1 MEKAGKRKRGMGSRL
16 SSVDAQYKFRS
27 CGARLLPSW
36 QPAEAWH
43 GKWQRAMQIID
54 VRIPRV
60 HWMGSADESGDDMFQ
75 GSSSSPNQRG
85 HGDGGDELTRED
97 LLMYTGSAE
106 SGTSM
111 EDTVHSVPLSRYAMR
126 VHFPLFA
133 S

>member
-1 MEKAGKRKRGMGSRL
+1 M
-16 SSVDAQYKFRS
+16 
-27 CGARLLPSW
+27 
-36 QPAEAWH
+36 H
-43 GKWQRAMQIID
+43 IID

-60 HWMGSADESGDDMFQ
+60 HWMGSADESGDDMSQ
-75 GSSSSPNQRG
+75 GSLSSPNQRG

-97 LLMYTGSAE
+97 LLAYTGSGD

-111 EDTVHSVPLSRYAMR
+111 EDTVHSVASSRYAMR